1 MFVVADFVDG
11 AVALKKVVD
20 GEKVALNAAEAEAV
34 VLALADETA
43 SAQISSVASRKLL
56 DINERDAEI
65 ERQLVAEQA
74 KKDVEA
80 AKAAEASK

>member
-1 MFVVADFVDG
+1 MFVVAELVNGAVSLKKLVDG
-11 AVALKKVVD
+11 VAVP
-20 GEKVALNAAEAEAV
+20 LNAAEAEAF

-65 ERQLVAEQA
+65 VKQLAAEQA
-74 KKDVEA
+74 KKDAEA
-80 AKAAEASK
+80 AKVAEASK